1 MNRSFSI
8 PEWHQMA
15 IGGTAPPVRILL
27 NGGSMNPLIRWNK
40 DYVTIVPPDRE
51 LVPGDIVLF
60 VEPGT
65 GRYIVHRVWNLENG
79 KALTWGDNCERP
91 DGWLPAEA
99 IWGRVVLIERGKRKI
114 ETNPQRGLR
123 WAKIWHK
130 AGKACRLANG
140 YRAAIV
146 RRIKKLF
153 A

>member
-1 MNRSFSI
+1 MNKSLSI

-15 IGGTAPPVRILL
+15 LDGTAPPVRILL

-79 KALTWGDNCERP
+79 KVLTWGDSCERP
-91 DGWLPAEA
+91 DGWLPTEA

-123 WAKIWHK
+123 WAKFWHK
-130 AGKACRLANG
+130 AGKVYRLIKRYWNAV
-140 YRAAIV
+140 V